1 MAQFK
6 TVEDVKQAFLVRSN
20 GSDSISNHAGIRY
33 SDIDKH
39 AHIVERLLDTDYNH
53 VSGFTFSEIMEAIS
67 TVATNYNSPEYVNQA
82 RQGAGAIQVSES
94 MASTSSEY
102 YALNEAFDGT
112 TISQAPYP
120 VPAVSL
126 VTYQYEKSV
135 IPFLAHQF
143 DLKGNRG
150 MIYFQKIEAK
160 NSKGNIQAK
169 DLLGKADEMPKHNV
183 AFVGTRAF
191 NYDGPTDSTEAAA
204 NWPAVTTGTTDYTLK
219 TGVKLQPGSV
229 TVMLPTTKGTLVDI
243 ALVDAK
249 EAGDHQMLCV
259 GGDFATGTVNYET
272 GDIKVTLKAATADL
286 NGLKFIANFA
296 RDIEE
301 VNTTNMA
308 EIEVELVSKQLVAE
322 NFSVKTHTNLYQ
334 EALAKAIF
342 GIQWNTVVDDA
353 LSALYNKEI
362 ANKITSEI
370 RAKIIAANKA
380 THDIS
385 NGISAQAPT
394 TALGGNNALFNVQ
407 FISVVM
413 GKLKK
418 LIQTATGLALTR
430 LTTLVVNVDVLPV
443 LEALP
448 KYKQAENQ
456 FEDNMGGM
464 VLIGT
469 YDGIPVLCGYEPIV
483 ESGEII
489 GIFKSKKQDFLT
501 PYAFGTFVLPV
512 LRDIYDQNNLAV
524 NRKQLIASAAGEV
537 VAERLSAQMKIT
549 GIDDII

>member
-20 GSDSISNHAGIRY
+20 GSDAISNHAGIRY
-33 SDIDKH
+33 SDIEKH

-160 NSKGNIQAK
+160 NAKGNIKAQ

-183 AFVGTRAF
+183 AFVGTRAV
-191 NYDGPTDSTEAAA
+191 NYAPDDSS
-204 NWPAVTTGTTDYTLK
+204 NWPAVATGTTQYTLK

-272 GDIKVTLKAATADL
+272 GDIKVTLKEATGDL

-301 VNTTNMA
+301 VDTTNMA

-334 EALAKAIF
+334 EALAKAVF

-385 NGISAQAPT
+385 NGIKADAST

-430 LTTLVVNVDVLPV
+430 LTTLVVNVDVLPI

-537 VAERLSAQMKIT
+537 VAERLSAQMTIT
-549 GIDDII
+549 GIDEII

>member
-20 GSDSISNHAGIRY
+20 GSDAIDNHAGIRY
-33 SDIDKH
+33 SDIEKH

-160 NSKGNIQAK
+160 NAKGNIKAQ

-183 AFVGTRAF
+183 AFVGTRAV
-191 NYDGPTDSTEAAA
+191 NYSPTDDSS
-204 NWPAVTTGTTDYTLK
+204 NWPAVATGTKDYTLK

-229 TVMLPTTKGTLVDI
+229 TVMLPSTKGTLVDI

-249 EAGDHQMLCV
+249 EAGPHQMLCV

-272 GDIKVTLKAATADL
+272 GDIKVTLKDAPSDL
-286 NGLKFIANFA
+286 NGIHFIANFA

-301 VNTTNMA
+301 VDTENMA

-334 EALAKAIF
+334 EALAKAVF

-385 NGISAQAPT
+385 NGIKATTPT

-483 ESGEII
+483 ASGEII

-537 VAERLSAQMKIT
+537 VAERLSAQMTIT
-549 GIDDII
+549 GIDEII

>member
-6 TVEDVKQAFLVRSN
+6 TVEDVKQAFLIRSN
-20 GSDSISNHAGIRY
+20 GSDSIQNHAGIRY

-53 VSGFTFSEIMEAIS
+53 VSGFTFSEIMEAVS
-67 TVATNYNSPEYVNQA
+67 TVATNYNSPEYVNEF

-94 MASTSSEY
+94 MASKDSEY

-160 NSKGNIQAK
+160 NAKGNIAAK
-169 DLLGKADEMPKHNV
+169 DLLGKADEMGKHNV
-183 AFVGTRAF
+183 AFVGTRAV
-191 NYDGPTDSTEAAA
+191 NYAPEDAT
-204 NWPAVTTGTTDYTLK
+204 NWPAIATGTTAYTLK

-229 TVMLPTTKGTLVDI
+229 AISIPGVKGTLVDV

-249 EAGDHQMLCV
+249 KAGAHQMLCV
-259 GGDFATGTVNYET
+259 GGDFGTGTVNYET
-272 GDIKVTLKAATADL
+272 GDIVVTLAQAPDADL
-286 NGLKFIANFA
+286 LGTRFVANFA

-301 VNTTNMA
+301 VDTTNMA
-308 EIEVELVSKQLVAE
+308 EIEIELVSKQLVAE

-353 LSALYNKEI
+353 LAALYNKEI

-370 RAKIIAANKA
+370 RAKIDGANIA

-385 NGISAQAPT
+385 NGIIDAT
-394 TALGGNNALFNVQ
+394 NNLGGNNALFNVQ

-418 LIQTATGLALTR
+418 LIQASTGLALTR

-469 YDGIPVLCGYEPIV
+469 YDGIPVLCGYDPIV

-537 VAERLSAQMKIT
+537 VAERLSAKMTIS
-549 GIDDII
+549 GINDII

>member
-1 MAQFK
+1 MTQFK
-6 TVEDVKQAFLVRSN
+6 TVEDVKQAFMVRSN
-20 GSDSISNHAGIRY
+20 GSDSILNHSGIRY

-53 VSGFTFSEIMEAIS
+53 IAGYTFSEIMEAIS
-67 TVATNYNSPEYVNQA
+67 TVATNYNSPEYVNNA

-94 MASTSSEY
+94 LASTASEY

-112 TISQAPYP
+112 TISQSPFP

-150 MIYFQKIEAK
+150 MIYFQKITAK
-160 NSKGNIQAK
+160 NAKGNIKAD
-169 DLLGKADEMPKHNV
+169 DLLGSPKEMGKHNV
-183 AFVGTRAF
+183 AFVGTRAV
-191 NYDGPTDSTEAAA
+191 NYAPDDAS
-204 NWPAVTTGTTDYTLK
+204 NWPVTETSTKDYTLK

-229 TVMLPTTKGTLVDI
+229 TVMLPGTTGTLVDI
-243 ALVDAK
+243 ATPDAK
-249 EAGDHQMLCV
+249 TGSANMLCI
-259 GGDFATGTVNYET
+259 GGNFATGTVNYE
-272 GDIKVTLKAATADL
+272 
-286 NGLKFIANFA
+286 NGEITVHLTENPASASVKFVANFA
-296 RDIEE
+296 REIEE
-301 VNTTNMA
+301 ADTTNMA
-308 EIEVELVSKQLVAE
+308 EIEIELESKQLVAE
-322 NFSVKTHTNLYQ
+322 NFSVKTQTNLYQ

-353 LSALYNKEI
+353 LAALYNKEI

-370 RAKIIAANKA
+370 RSKIIAENIA
-380 THDIS
+380 THDIAY
-385 NGISAQAPT
+385 GIKDASG
-394 TALGGNNALFNVQ
+394 ALGGNNSLFNVQ

-418 LIQTATGLALTR
+418 LIQASTGLALTR
-430 LTTLVVNVDVLPV
+430 LSALVINVDVLPV
-443 LEALP
+443 IEALP

-469 YDGIPVLCGYEPIV
+469 YDGIPVLCGYEPVI
-483 ESGEII
+483 ESGEIM
-489 GIFKSKKQDFLT
+489 GIFKSKKQDFLA

-512 LRDIYDQNNLAV
+512 IREIFDQNNLSN

-537 VAERLSAQMKIT
+537 VAERLAAKMTIT

>member
-20 GSDSISNHAGIRY
+20 GSDSITNHAGIRY

-67 TVATNYNSPEYVNQA
+67 TVATNYNSPEYVNNA
-82 RQGAGAIQVSES
+82 RQGAGAMQVTES

-112 TISQAPYP
+112 TISQAPFP

-150 MIYFQKIEAK
+150 MIYFQKITAK
-160 NSKGNIQAK
+160 NSKGNIQAE
-169 DLLGKADEMPKHNV
+169 DLLGKADEMGKHNV
-183 AFVGTRAF
+183 AFVGTRAV
-191 NYDGPTDSTEAAA
+191 NYAPDDAT
-204 NWPAVTTGTTDYTLK
+204 NWKPVTSGQTSYTLK
-219 TGVKLQPGSV
+219 TGVTRLQPGSV
-229 TVMLPTTKGTLVDI
+229 AIMLPGVKGTLIDI
-243 ALVDAK
+243 AQPNSKDTTIA
-249 EAGDHQMLCV
+249 HQMLCV

-272 GDIKVTLKAATADL
+272 GDITVELATAPAADL
-286 NGLKFIANFA
+286 LGTKFVANFA

-301 VNTTNMA
+301 PATTQMA
-308 EIEVELVSKQLVAE
+308 EIEVELESKQLVAE

-353 LSALYNKEI
+353 LAALYNKEI

-370 RAKIIAANKA
+370 RAKIIAANIA

-385 NGISAQAPT
+385 NGISGVQENL
-394 TALGGNNALFNVQ
+394 ALGGNNALFNVQ

-418 LIQTATGLALTR
+418 LIQASTGLALTR
-430 LTTLVVNVDVLPV
+430 LTTLVVNVDVLPI

-469 YDGIPVLCGYEPIV
+469 YDGIPVLCGYDPIV

-537 VAERLSAQMKIT
+537 VAERLSAKMTINN
-549 GIDDII
+549 INDII

>member
-6 TVEDVKQAFLVRSN
+6 TVEDVKQAFLIRSN
-20 GSDSISNHAGIRY
+20 GSDSIMNHAGIRY
-33 SDIDKH
+33 SDIEKH

-53 VSGFTFSEIMEAIS
+53 VSGYTFSEIMEAVS

-82 RQGAGAIQVSES
+82 RQGAGAMQVTES

-112 TISQAPYP
+112 TISQSPFP

-150 MIYFQKIEAK
+150 MIYFQKITAK
-160 NSKGNIQAK
+160 NAKGNIAAD
-169 DLLGKADEMPKHNV
+169 DLLGSPKEMGKHNV
-183 AFVGTRAF
+183 AFVGTRAV
-191 NYDGPTDSTEAAA
+191 NYAPDDAT
-204 NWPAVTTGTTDYTLK
+204 NWPATATGQTSYTLK

-229 TVMLPTTKGTLVDI
+229 TVVLPGTLGTLVDI
-243 ALVDAK
+243 ALPDAK
-249 EAGDHQMLCV
+249 TGSTNMLCV
-259 GGDFATGTVNYET
+259 GGNFATGAVNYTT
-272 GDIKVTLKAATADL
+272 GDITVELTAAPTTP
-286 NGLKFIANFA
+286 GTKFVANFA
-296 RDIEE
+296 REIEE
-301 VNTTNMA
+301 ADTTNMA
-308 EIEVELVSKQLVAE
+308 EIEVELESKQLVAE
-322 NFSVKTHTNLYQ
+322 NFSVKTNTNLYQ
-334 EALAKAIF
+334 EALAKAVF
-342 GIQWNTVVDDA
+342 GIQWNSVVDDA
-353 LSALYNKEI
+353 LAALYNKEI

-370 RAKIIAANKA
+370 RAKIIADNTA
-380 THDIS
+380 THDIAD
-385 NGISAQAPT
+385 GIKATSG
-394 TALGGNNALFNVQ
+394 ALGGNNSLFNVQ
-407 FISVVM
+407 FIAVVM

-418 LIQTATGLALTR
+418 LIQASTGLALTR

-469 YDGIPVLCGYEPIV
+469 YDGIPVLCGYAPIV

-524 NRKQLIASAAGEV
+524 NRKQLISSAAGEV
-537 VAERLSAQMKIT
+537 VAERLSAKMTINN
-549 GIDDII
+549 INNII

>member
-160 NSKGNIQAK
+160 NAKGNIKAQ

-183 AFVGTRAF
+183 AFVGTRAV
-191 NYDGPTDSTEAAA
+191 NYDGPANPTEAQK
-204 NWPAVTTGTTDYTLK
+204 NWPAVATGTTAYTLK

-229 TVMLPTTKGTLVDI
+229 TVMLPTTKGTLVDV

-259 GGDFATGTVNYET
+259 GGDFATGTVNYGT
-272 GDIKVTLKAATADL
+272 GEIKVTLKEAPSDL

-301 VNTTNMA
+301 VDTTNMA
-308 EIEVELVSKQLVAE
+308 EIEIELVSKQLVAE

-353 LSALYNKEI
+353 LTALYNKEI
-362 ANKITSEI
+362 ANKIVSEI
-370 RAKIIAANKA
+370 RGKIIAENIA
-380 THDIS
+380 THDVS
-385 NGISAQAPT
+385 NGIKESSG
-394 TALGGNNALFNVQ
+394 ALGGNNALFNVQ
-407 FISVVM
+407 FVAVVL
-413 GKLKK
+413 GKLQK
-418 LIQTATGLALTR
+418 LIHASTQLALTK
-430 LTTLVVNVDVLPV
+430 LSTIVVNVDVLPI
-443 LEALP
+443 LNALP
-448 KYKQAENQ
+448 KFKQADNQ

-469 YDGIPVLCGYEPIV
+469 YDGIPVVCGYAPIV
-483 ESGEII
+483 ETGEII
-489 GIFKSKKQDFLT
+489 GLYKSKKQDFLA

-512 LRDIYDQNNLAV
+512 IREIYDQNNLS
-524 NRKQLIASAAGEV
+524 NNHKQLISSAAGEV
-537 VAERLSAQMKIT
+537 VAERLAAKMTLT
-549 GIDDII
+549 GIDEII

>member
-6 TVEDVKQAFLVRSN
+6 TVEDVKQAFLIRSN
-20 GSDSISNHAGIRY
+20 GSDSIQNHAGIRY

-53 VSGFTFSEIMEAIS
+53 VSGFTFSEIMEAVS
-67 TVATNYNSPEYVNQA
+67 TVATNYNSPEYVNEF

-94 MASTSSEY
+94 MASADSEY

-160 NSKGNIQAK
+160 NAKGNINAK

-183 AFVGTRAF
+183 AFVGTRAV
-191 NYDGPTDSTEAAA
+191 NYAPDDAT
-204 NWPAVTTGTTDYTLK
+204 NWPAIASGTTDYTLK

-229 TVMLPTTKGTLVDI
+229 AIMLPGVKGTLVDV

-249 EAGDHQMLCV
+249 QAGDHQMLCV

-272 GDIKVTLKAATADL
+272 GDINVSLAQAPAADL
-286 NGLKFIANFA
+286 LTTKFVANFA

-301 VNTTNMA
+301 YNTTNMA

-353 LSALYNKEI
+353 LAALYNKEI

-370 RAKIIAANKA
+370 RAKIIAANIA

-385 NGISAQAPT
+385 NGIQAQAPT

-418 LIQTATGLALTR
+418 LIQASTGLALTR

-469 YDGIPVLCGYEPIV
+469 YDGIPVLCGYDPIV

-537 VAERLSAQMKIT
+537 VAERLSAKMTIS
-549 GIDDII
+549 GINNII